1 MLFTYESGIPLLI
14 EYLKSHKDVIE
25 NLTIRDI
32 KKERVEVNLKLLVRQ
47 KITLPEFYCSLK
59 QLEYVHSVSLEH

>member
-1 MLFTYESGIPLLI
+1 MLFTHEKGVPLLI
-14 EYLKSHKDVIE
+14 EYLKSHKDLIE

-47 KITLPEFYCSLK
+47 KSLY
-59 QLEYVHSVSLEH
+59 LNFTVL